1 MHYGYKVSRE
11 MDCENFAPWF
21 LLYNGGRLNAFGFV
35 DFGYLGN
42 DYVENLPKNARL
54 VADDIFEIA

>member
-21 LLYNGGRLNAFGFV
+21 LLYNYGRLNAFGFV
-35 DFGYLGN
+35 DFGYLEN
-42 DYVENLPKNARL
+42 DYVENLPKNAFQ
-54 VADDIFEIA
+54 VG